1 MINII
6 MLDDKFSNPNDEK
19 HKLWKRTLKNVN
31 NGNFILELYGSPNSA
46 LDRVKNLGKNTIVI
60 LDMQMSEMDGAEF
73 LVKLRDNEITIPVIG
88 YTANKNDE
96 LIQDLLK
103 NDLFSYIRKGTK
115 ESRSELVEYI
125 NKAIEK
131 FKDNIPLEL
140 TDALEEYLN
149 RRPER
154 KEKKVHTKDGR
165 VVQFGDI
172 LNEMHKNTEMGVDYQ
187 KALYKMS
194 FEALLDGE
202 KQL

>member
-6 MLDDKFSNPNDEK
+6 VLDDELEADTDTIELWESDLEEIDSDF
-19 HKLWKRTLKNVN
+19 KLEIYNSPKNA
-31 NGNFILELYGSPNSA
+31 LESIEH
-46 LDRVKNLGKNTIVI
+46 LGHNTIII
-60 LDMQMSEMDGAEF
+60 LDMQMPEMNGAEF
-73 LVKLRDNEITIPVIG
+73 LKNLRDKSITIPVIG
-88 YTANKNDE
+88 YTGNPNDNL
-96 LIQDLLK
+96 LIDLLK
-103 NDLFSYIRKGTK
+103 NDLFSYVRKANNNPT
-115 ESRSELVEYI
+115 ELVEYI

-140 TDALEEYLN
+140 TNALEEYLN

-154 KEKKVHTKDGR
+154 KEQKIHTKDGR
-165 VVQFGDI
+165 VLQFGDI
-172 LNEMHKNTEMGVDYQ
+172 LDEMNNNTEMGVDYQ

>member
-6 MLDDKFSNPNDEK
+6 VLDDELKVDSDNIE
-19 HKLWKRTLKNVN
+19 LWESD
-31 NGNFILELYGSPNSA
+31 LEEIKSEFKVDIYNSPKEL
-46 LDRVKNLGKNTIVI
+46 LDKIAYFGHNTIII
-60 LDMQMSEMDGAEF
+60 LDIQMPEMNGAEF
-73 LVKLRDNEITIPVIG
+73 LKGLRDRNITIPVIG
-88 YTANKNDE
+88 YTGNPNDDL
-96 LIQDLLK
+96 LIDLLK
-103 NDLFSYIRKGTK
+103 NDLFSYVRKAHNNST
-115 ESRSELVEYI
+115 ELVEYI

-140 TDALEEYLN
+140 MNALEEYLN

-154 KEKKVHTKDGR
+154 KEKKIHTKDGR
-165 VVQFGDI
+165 VIRFGDI
-172 LNEMHKNTEMGVDYQ
+172 LNEMNNNTEMGVDYQ

>member
-6 MLDDKFSNPNDEK
+6 MLDDKFTNPNNEK
-19 HKLWKRTLKNVN
+19 LELWQRTLKNVN
-31 NGNFILELYGSPNSA
+31 DGRFILELYDSPNDV
-46 LDRVKNLGKNTIVI
+46 LERVKSLGQNTIVI
-60 LDMQMSEMDGAEF
+60 LDMQMSEMDGADF
-73 LVKLRDNEITIPVIG
+73 LIKLRDNEITIPVIG

-115 ESRSELVEYI
+115 DSRNELVEYI

-140 TDALEEYLN
+140 ANALEEYLN

-154 KEKKVHTKDGR
+154 KEQKIHTKDGR
-165 VVQFGDI
+165 VIKFGDI
-172 LNEMHKNTEMGVDYQ
+172 IDEINNNTEMGVDYQ

>member
-6 MLDDKFSNPNDEK
+6 MIDDKFTIPNDD
-19 HKLWKRTLKNVN
+19 KLELWQRTFKNI
-31 NGNFILELYGSPNSA
+31 NGGQFHLELYNSPSDA
-46 LDRVKNLGKNTIVI
+46 FDRVKSLGHNTIII
-60 LDMQMSEMDGAEF
+60 LDMQMSEMDGADF
-73 LVKLRDNEITIPVIG
+73 LIQLRDNRITIPVIG
-88 YTANKNDE
+88 YTANQNDD
-96 LIQDLLK
+96 LIQNLLK
-103 NDLFSYIRKGTK
+103 NDLFSYVRKGER
-115 ESRSELVEYI
+115 ESRTELVEYI

-149 RRPER
+149 RRPKR
-154 KEKKVHTKDGR
+154 KEKEIYTKDGR
-165 VVQFGDI
+165 VIKFGDI
-172 LNEMHKNTEMGVDYQ
+172 LDEINNNTEMGVDYQ

>member
-6 MLDDKFSNPNDEK
+6 MLDDKFTKPNDEK
-19 HKLWKRTLKNVN
+19 LELWKRTLKSVN
-31 NGNFILELYGSPNSA
+31 GGNFILELYSSPNMV
-46 LDRVKNLGKNTIVI
+46 LDRVKSLGHNTIIV
-60 LDMQMSEMDGAEF
+60 LDMQMSEMDGANF
-73 LVKLRDNEITIPVIG
+73 LIKLRDNETTIPVIG
-88 YTANKNDE
+88 YTANKNDD

-103 NDLFSYIRKGTK
+103 NDLFSYIRKGKK
-115 ESRSELVEYI
+115 ESRNELVEYI

-131 FKDNIPLEL
+131 FRDNIPLEL

-154 KEKKVHTKDGR
+154 KEKMIHTKDGKAVR
-165 VVQFGDI
+165 FGDI
-172 LNEMHKNTEMGVDYQ
+172 LDEMNNNTELGIDYQ

-202 KQL
+202 KNL

>member
-6 MLDDKFSNPNDEK
+6 MLDDKFSESNDEK
-19 HKLWKRTLKNVN
+19 FELWQRTLKNVN
-31 NGNFILELYGSPNSA
+31 NGKFILELYNSPISA
-46 LDRVKNLGKNTIVI
+46 LDRVKKLGNNTIVI
-60 LDMQMSEMDGAEF
+60 LDMQMSEMDGADF
-73 LVKLRDNEITIPVIG
+73 LIQLRDSEITIPVIG
-88 YTANKNDE
+88 YTANKNDD
-96 LIQDLLK
+96 LIDDLLR
-103 NDLFSYIRKGTK
+103 NDLFSYVRKGSR
-115 ESRSELVEYI
+115 ESRIELVEYI

-140 TDALEEYLN
+140 TAALEEYLN

-154 KEKKVHTKDGR
+154 KEKKIHTKDGR
-165 VVQFGDI
+165 VIRFGDI
-172 LNEMHKNTEMGVDYQ
+172 LDEMNNNTEMGVDYQ

>member
-6 MLDDKFSNPNDEK
+6 MLDDKFIKPNEDK
-19 HKLWKRTLKNVN
+19 FRLWERTLENVN
-31 NGNFILELYGSPNSA
+31 NGKFILELYDSPSEV
-46 LDRVKNLGKNTIVI
+46 LDRVKGLGHNTIVI
-60 LDMQMSEMDGAEF
+60 LDMQMSEMDGADF
-73 LVKLRDNEITIPVIG
+73 LIKLRGNDITIPVIG
-88 YTANKNDE
+88 YTANKNDD
-96 LIQDLLK
+96 LIKDLLK
-103 NDLFSYIRKGTK
+103 NDLFSYIRKGKK

-140 TDALEEYLN
+140 TDALSEYLN

-154 KEKKVHTKDGR
+154 KEKMIHTKDGKEIR
-165 VVQFGDI
+165 FGDV
-172 LNEMHKNTEMGVDYQ
+172 LDAMNNNSELGVDYQ

>member
-6 MLDDKFSNPNDEK
+6 ILDDELESNPDNIELWESDLEK
-19 HKLWKRTLKNVN
+19 INSDFKLEIYSSPKNA
-31 NGNFILELYGSPNSA
+31 LESIEH
-46 LDRVKNLGKNTIVI
+46 LGHNTIVI
-60 LDMQMSEMDGAEF
+60 LDMQMPEMNGAEF
-73 LVKLRDNEITIPVIG
+73 LNELRNKNITIPVIG
-88 YTANKNDE
+88 YTGNPNDNL
-96 LIQDLLK
+96 LIELLK
-103 NDLFSYIRKGTK
+103 NDLFSYVRKANNNPN
-115 ESRSELVEYI
+115 ELVEYI

-154 KEKKVHTKDGR
+154 KEKKIHTKDGR
-165 VVQFGDI
+165 IIQFGDI
-172 LNEMHKNTEMGVDYQ
+172 LEEMNNNTEMGVDYQ

>member
-1 MINII
+1 
-6 MLDDKFSNPNDEK
+6 MLDDKFDDLSDKKIE
-19 HKLWKRTLKNVN
+19 LWKKKLKNVDSEFN
-31 NGNFILELYGSPNSA
+31 LELNNSPKEVLN
-46 LDRVKNLGKNTIVI
+46 RIKYLGQNTIII
-60 LDMQMSEMDGAEF
+60 LDMKMSEMNGAEF
-73 LVKLRDNEITIPVIG
+73 LKMLRKKRITIPVIG

-96 LIQDLLK
+96 LIDDLLK
-103 NDLFSYIRKGTK
+103 NDIFSYIRKGQK
-115 ESRSELVEYI
+115 ESRNELVEFI

-131 FKDNIPLEL
+131 FRDRIPLEL

-154 KEKKVHTKDGR
+154 KEKRIHTKNGR
-165 VVQFGDI
+165 VIRFGDI
-172 LNEMHKNTEMGVDYQ
+172 LKEMNNNTEIGVDYQ

>member
-6 MLDDKFSNPNDEK
+6 MLDDKFSASNDKKFE
-19 HKLWKRTLKNVN
+19 LWQRTLKNVN
-31 NGNFILELYGSPNSA
+31 NGKFILELYNSPIIA
-46 LDRVKNLGKNTIVI
+46 LDRVKKLGNNTIVI
-60 LDMQMSEMDGAEF
+60 LDMQMSEMDGADF
-73 LVKLRDNEITIPVIG
+73 LIQLRDSEITIPVIG
-88 YTANKNDE
+88 YTANKNDD
-96 LIQDLLK
+96 LIDDLLR
-103 NDLFSYIRKGTK
+103 NDLFSYVRKGSR
-115 ESRSELVEYI
+115 ESRTELVEYI

-154 KEKKVHTKDGR
+154 KEKKIHTKDGR
-165 VVQFGDI
+165 VIRFGDI
-172 LNEMHKNTEMGVDYQ
+172 LDEMNNNTEMGVDYQ

>member
-6 MLDDKFSNPNDEK
+6 MLDDKFTNPNDEK
-19 HKLWKRTLKNVN
+19 LELWQRTLKNVN
-31 NGNFILELYGSPNSA
+31 DGKFILELYDSPSHV
-46 LDRVKNLGKNTIVI
+46 LERVKSLGHNTIVI
-60 LDMQMSEMDGAEF
+60 LDMQMSEMDGADF
-73 LVKLRDNEITIPVIG
+73 LIKLRDNEITIPVIG

-115 ESRSELVEYI
+115 ESRGELVEYI

-131 FKDNIPLEL
+131 FKDNIPLQL
-140 TDALEEYLN
+140 TDALSEYLN
-149 RRPER
+149 RKPER
-154 KEKKVHTKDGR
+154 KEKKIHTKDGR
-165 VVQFGDI
+165 VIRFGDI
-172 LNEMHKNTEMGVDYQ
+172 LDEMNKNTEMGVDYQ

-194 FEALLDGE
+194 FEALIDEE

>member
-6 MLDDKFSNPNDEK
+6 VLDDELESSSDNIELWESDLEK
-19 HKLWKRTLKNVN
+19 IDSDFNLEIYNSPKNA
-31 NGNFILELYGSPNSA
+31 LE
-46 LDRVKNLGKNTIVI
+46 RIEHLGHNTIVI
-60 LDMQMSEMDGAEF
+60 LDMQMPEMNGAEF
-73 LVKLRDNEITIPVIG
+73 LKRLRDKNITIPVIG
-88 YTANKNDE
+88 YTGNPNDNL
-96 LIQDLLK
+96 LIDLLK
-103 NDLFSYIRKGTK
+103 NDLFSYVRKATNNPT
-115 ESRSELVEYI
+115 ELVEYI
-125 NKAIEK
+125 NKAVEK

-140 TDALEEYLN
+140 TVALEEYLN

-165 VVQFGDI
+165 VIQFGDI
-172 LNEMHKNTEMGVDYQ
+172 LDEMNNNTEMGVDYQ

>member
-6 MLDDKFSNPNDEK
+6 MLDDKFDDLLDK
-19 HKLWKRTLKNVN
+19 KLEFWKKKLKNVESE
-31 NGNFILELYGSPNSA
+31 FSLELNNSPKEV
-46 LDRVKNLGKNTIVI
+46 LDRITNLGHNTIII
-60 LDMQMSEMDGAEF
+60 LDMQMSEMNGAEF
-73 LVKLRDNEITIPVIG
+73 LKILRDKKITIPVIG

-96 LIQDLLK
+96 LIDDLLK
-103 NDLFSYIRKGTK
+103 NDIFSYIRKGKK
-115 ESRSELVEYI
+115 ESRDELVEFI
-125 NKAIEK
+125 NKAIAK
-131 FKDNIPLEL
+131 FRDRIPLEL

-154 KEKKVHTKDGR
+154 KEKKIHTKDGR
-165 VVQFGDI
+165 VIRFGDI
-172 LNEMHKNTEMGVDYQ
+172 LDEMNNNTEMGVDYQ

>member
-6 MLDDKFSNPNDEK
+6 MLDDKFTSQNDK
-19 HKLWKRTLKNVN
+19 KLELWQRTLKNVN
-31 NGNFILELYGSPNSA
+31 DGKFILELYDSPSA
-46 LDRVKNLGKNTIVI
+46 VLDRVQSLGQNTIVI
-60 LDMQMSEMDGAEF
+60 LDMQMSEMDGAAF
-73 LVKLRDNEITIPVIG
+73 LIKLRNSKINIPVIG

-103 NDLFSYIRKGTK
+103 NDLFSYVRKGHN
-115 ESRSELVEYI
+115 ESRNELVMYI

-140 TDALEEYLN
+140 TNALEEYLN

-154 KEKKVHTKDGR
+154 KEKKIHTKDGR
-165 VVQFGDI
+165 IIRFGDI
-172 LNEMHKNTEMGVDYQ
+172 LDEMNNNTEMGVDYQ